1 MSDIL
6 LDVKNLEV
14 SFHTYSGEVKAVRNI
29 SFDLKR
35 GETIAIVG
43 ESGSGKSVTS
53 KAIMQL
59 IHKPGEI
66 KSTSSIKLED
76 KELVGLSYNEMRK
89 YRGEQVSMIFQDAL
103 ASLNPTRRIG
113 QQVAESLIIHHG
125 VPKKEALL
133 QAVEM
138 LRLVKVPDPERR
150 ARQYPHEFS
159 GGMRQ
164 RAMIAMALINKPKV
178 LIADEPTT
186 ALDVTVQAQIME
198 LIADMKEEIG
208 TSVILI
214 THDLGV
220 VAGAAARVFVMY
232 GGKIVESGST
242 EEIFYNPKHPYT
254 WALLNSVPRLNIAH
268 KEELY
273 SIKGTPPDLL
283 TPPAGCPFAPRCD
296 HRMSICNRLL
306 PEEFEISQGH
316 TSSCWLSH
324 EKAPVVDV
332 FQKLEVQ

>member
-1 MSDIL
+1 MSDKL
-6 LDVKNLEV
+6 LEVKNLEV

-29 SFDLKR
+29 SFDLMR

-53 KAIMQL
+53 KSIMQL

-66 KSTSSIKLED
+66 KPTSSIKLD
-76 KELVGLSYNEMRK
+76 GKELVGLSFNEMRK

-125 VPKKEALL
+125 VEKKEAMK

-186 ALDVTVQAQIME
+186 ALDVTVQAQIMN
-198 LIADMKEEIG
+198 LIADMKKEIG
-208 TSVILI
+208 TSIILI

-220 VAGAAARVFVMY
+220 VAGSAARVFVMY
-232 GGKIVESGST
+232 GGKIVESGTT

-254 WALLNSVPRLNIAH
+254 WALLNSVPRLNTAH
-268 KEELY
+268 KDELY

-296 HRMSICNRLL
+296 HRMGVCNRLMP
-306 PEEFEISQGH
+306 PEFAVGEGH
-316 TSSCWLSH
+316 GASCWLCH

-332 FQKLEVQ
+332 FKKLEVM